1 MADIEDSQ
9 TATLLFDGEELGVY
23 VGMSPKWS
31 VGSVHETTNKDSPIL
46 GSGTDARVLKQYNC
60 TTMEPGMVEVRFIG
74 NPNLTLQNIGKTG
87 MLSISWTGGSY
98 SGKGFAIDLQGDMA
112 SGELIRWSMT
122 FQFSGYY

>member
-46 GSGTDARVLKQYNC
+46 GIGTDARVLKQYNC
-60 TTMEPGMVEVRFIG
+60 TTMEPGMVEMRFIG

-87 MLSISWTGGSY
+87 MLAISWPGGSY